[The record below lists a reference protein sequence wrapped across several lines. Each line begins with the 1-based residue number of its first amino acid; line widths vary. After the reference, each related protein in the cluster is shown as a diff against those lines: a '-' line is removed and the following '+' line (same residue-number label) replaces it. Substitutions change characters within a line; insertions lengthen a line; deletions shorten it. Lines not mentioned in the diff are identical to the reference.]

1 MKSDFINGVFFCT
14 CFSLMFNNVPKSIQM
29 NFIGGPVGSKLVF
42 YPLVVGMI
50 YTFWCEWK
58 YNKAFINC
66 NVLKKYFG
74 VYIGTSLVSLL
85 LGLYTYPYWNLVFSG
100 PVDQIEKLPKVL
112 SLFEAYG
119 INVDSQFIISI
130 WIVVRQIKGIFLEF
144 FWCFGG
150 AYLVYCWYKD
160 NWKTGF
166 KIACWALIASLGIFI
181 VYGIIDAMYLH
192 GNLWAKNFL
201 VAVNPYIHPIQS
213 NNGWWP
219 PLLWKN
225 QLRSVFVE
233 PSHVGNYLALVFP
246 VLLYYCLKYKNTLSL
261 FLVGCVSFLVVL
273 TKARTAYAMVGGMLL
288 LFVIMVLLLGKNS
301 WRQIVAVFL
310 AAFIGFYSGIGF
322 FKSLTSNEK
331 MKQAITAEFIIDQ
344 NLSSLA
350 ASDKRSNGARYALI
364 KCNLR
369 IAVQHPLFG
378 VGSGLGLAYMLEN
391 YTDEE
396 RNNQEVADWINRS
409 YKYGVFA
416 AGQGY
421 GDAMNEYITR
431 LSNRGIVGLLV
442 FLLPFI
448 YIILRLYKLKDSKY
462 KLETLTLI
470 IMIISSLVAGC
481 NGSIN
486 LIYGVWIPLGLG
498 YAMCFGKEYDDKEID
513 ERA

>member
-1 MKSDFINGVFFCT
+1 M
-14 CFSLMFNNVPKSIQM
+14 
-29 NFIGGPVGSKLVF
+29 
-42 YPLVVGMI
+42 
-50 YTFWCEWK
+50 
-58 YNKAFINC
+58 
-66 NVLKKYFG
+66 
-74 VYIGTSLVSLL
+74 
-85 LGLYTYPYWNLVFSG
+85 
-100 PVDQIEKLPKVL
+100 
-112 SLFEAYG
+112 
-119 INVDSQFIISI
+119 
-130 WIVVRQIKGIFLEF
+130 
-144 FWCFGG
+144 
-150 AYLVYCWYKD
+150 
-160 NWKTGF
+160 
-166 KIACWALIASLGIFI
+166 
-181 VYGIIDAMYLH
+181 
-192 GNLWAKNFL
+192 
-201 VAVNPYIHPIQS
+201 
-213 NNGWWP
+213 
-219 PLLWKN
+219 WKN

-409 YKYGVFA
+409 HKYGVFA

-431 LSNRGIVGLLV
+431 LSNRGMVGLLV

-470 IMIISSLVAGC
+470 IMLISSLVAGC